1 MFVALSVMVMSSAF
15 FNPSFA
21 FSSHFDSDGAPL
33 SELSW
38 PSSLAVVAVSFS
50 GLFTFVFLMLAC
62 LCCKKGHIGFKEFE
76 NTEGEE
82 YQADLT
88 SSHNGPE
95 VYILPLTEVSL
106 PVSKQ
111 PGRSIQLLKS
121 SELGRH
127 SLLYVKEIGHGWFG
141 KVLLGEVNAG
151 LSATQVVVK
160 ELKASASVQDQMH
173 FLEEAQPYRVLQNP
187 ALLQCLAQCSEVTP
201 YLLIMEFCPLGDL
214 KSYLRSCR
222 AANSVTPDPL
232 TLQRMAC
239 EIASGLLHLHK
250 HNFIHSDLALR
261 NCLLTSEMTVKI
273 GDYGLSHSKY
283 KDDYFVTP
291 DQIWVPLRWIA
302 PELID
307 EVHGNLLVVDQTKD
321 SNVWSLGVT
330 IWELFELGNQP
341 YRHYTD
347 RQVLTYA
354 VKEQQLKLTKPRLK
368 VPLAERWYEVM
379 QFCWLQPEQRPNSEE
394 VHLLLT
400 YLCAKGA
407 SAVQEDFEQRWN
419 SLRHNLTGSSTHSH
433 NAPAHTTVPAPAR
446 PTIPG
451 DVKLEP
457 ASTSRNSF
465 PLLEHFSQDSFH
477 SDSGDDI
484 LTVTETSYG
493 GLNFEYKWEQ
503 ARAEQP
509 YCSSSTSGPL
519 GQGNPHYQD
528 VYYPVRN
535 TSTSGSCKGD
545 GGGGG
550 LTLDVSPSYYESDH
564 SGSGS
569 GSGVGVVP
577 VLSAHSPSVG
587 SEYYIR
593 IEEPVECN
601 INLDGSVVDYSPG
614 LEAEAGSL
622 SSGSRTPKPQPQPQ
636 PQSSANWPAAAAGDS
651 SGDKHS
657 TNDSD
662 NSPAVSLTMEPLLRQ
677 TASTASPVELGRSQ
691 QYFSPNQRQA
701 FYCEQSP
708 IRETC
713 CQSPEDTPIASQR
726 NLRHP
731 TGRLETPLGVGSS
744 HSQCL
749 SSPSLGH
756 CDPYLEASQG
766 FTTTARST
774 VSEGYYDMMAPL
786 RKTLPMANHISI
798 DVVTGNGGLLVG
810 GRRRGEGDTGDIND
824 GDLFSEREA
833 TNWTSNHSANNN
845 SMTFDLRQTGQSQ
858 DSYLDLHYI
867 NTATHSA
874 TVTDS
879 WPAATANS
887 SNMLQHSSRAFGYME
902 ATGRESGVCSSSS
915 RLSEGSSATTY
926 IHLCHGARDEPVC
939 LSVVTDHSTLDHLRG
954 VPVDSLS
961 SSSVAVKNVN
971 LKGGV
976 KDCVPTTK
984 TTTTVS
990 VVGHSKTPSLLTG
1003 ERQFSHPKMIPEPGC
1018 IQSPS
1023 TYMEPDTRTGLS
1035 TKAVLT
1041 EKQGGH
1047 VWEIPSHVKDIRGPV
1062 AVMSGGV
1069 GERRLGMGLAHPE
1082 GVLLEPVGSLFEAS
1096 RGLDSGLEM
1105 ASHSS
1110 ISQVDISD
1118 DDIIDIT
1125 SGILAKFSLDY
1136 ADEVGDDISP
1146 AHHRHG
1152 HSLQNPVGTSDS
1164 VDTLNMLSLSSSVT
1178 AASPCEAFSLDDVF
1192 LHTSSSLSSSFTSS
1206 SFTSSSLLP
1215 KSLDSGYDTENN
1227 ESPEFILKEGGGNGE
1242 FLLDCVGNHHQQ
1254 QQHPVLGGSHL
1265 ARSGVCLGSRSD
1277 EMVLQQVDLG
1287 DGVGVSLCTSSS
1299 SGCTE
1304 LQLKGLSDKNPYMD
1318 SAYFSDYDVE
1328 NERSPQDEGSNFF
1341 SSPGDKQVFVGHT
1354 ASKQTIRSVG
1364 RDELQPQTEREDGYR
1379 DLTDLTGNKNRNTNG
1394 VVVFDT
1400 TTGSPPPSSPSSSA
1414 PGPRLS
1420 MLAPFPPQMGGC
1432 LAKESAPD
1440 EAVGL
1445 ESEHSGEEPASG
1457 CSSTMVSEGSS
1468 MVQEASARH
1477 PNQENHHRASED
1489 DYSPIQSLGSDSTI
1503 DYREEVKKEKEEDGE
1518 GEEDMPEFNHVE
1530 EDGENGERGGEEE
1543 EYEEGEEEEEE
1554 KAGYSGHQNGPV
1566 GLLTSSPSL
1575 LSCSPSLQELCREVE
1590 RRAPLT
1596 EGEEEESDDSESDEE
1611 LRSYNLQEELSE
1623 EDSEGEVMGV
1633 PVVVSDSSGA
1643 RNLRSLLKMPALLT
1657 QSFCDELHRK
1667 KKAVSFFDDVT
1678 VFLFDQES
1686 PTGELADFTFP
1697 PGAEFSG
1704 QASGGENPQPDL
1716 QPHPTMGH
1724 HLHPPERAPHASE
1737 DSDGNMSEEGGGF
1750 EWEDDIPLMTS
1761 PLSSPSTAEPPVS
1774 DPIPVPIPIPVPAA
1788 KPPEDKPVA
1797 AASQFPR
1804 FSVSRSRFSITHV
1817 PNPDINSAGGQSW
1830 EH

>member
-1 MFVALSVMVMSSAF
+1 MARIPNV
-15 FNPSFA
+15 
-21 FSSHFDSDGAPL
+21 
-33 SELSW
+33 
-38 PSSLAVVAVSFS
+38 
-50 GLFTFVFLMLAC
+50 
-62 LCCKKGHIGFKEFE
+62 
-76 NTEGEE
+76 
-82 YQADLT
+82 
-88 SSHNGPE
+88 
-95 VYILPLTEVSL
+95 
-106 PVSKQ
+106 
-111 PGRSIQLLKS
+111 QLLKS

-151 LSATQVVVK
+151 LSTTQVVVK

-173 FLEEAQPYRVLQNP
+173 FLEEAQPYRALQNP

-201 YLLIMEFCPLGDL
+201 YLLVMEFCPLGDL

-222 AANSVTPDPL
+222 AADSVTPDPL

-273 GDYGLSHSKY
+273 GDYGLSHSRY

-354 VKEQQLKLTKPRLK
+354 VKEQQLKLTRPRLK

-419 SLRHNLTGSSTHSH
+419 SLRPNLTGSTTHSH
-433 NAPAHTTVPAPAR
+433 TGPAPPPLAQTTVAAPAR
-446 PTIPG
+446 PPIPG
-451 DVKLEP
+451 DVELEP

-503 ARAEQP
+503 ARTEQP
-509 YCSSSTSGPL
+509 YCSSST
-519 GQGNPHYQD
+519 
-528 VYYPVRN
+528 R
-535 TSTSGSCKGD
+535 
-545 GGGGG
+545 GGG
-550 LTLDVSPSYYESDH
+550 
-564 SGSGS
+564 
-569 GSGVGVVP
+569 
-577 VLSAHSPSVG
+577 AHSPSVG

-593 IEEPVECN
+593 IEEPVVCN
-601 INLDGSVVDYSPG
+601 INLDDSVVDYSPG
-614 LEAEAGSL
+614 LEAEDGSL
-622 SSGSRTPKPQPQPQ
+622 SSGSRTPQ
-636 PQSSANWPAAAAGDS
+636 PQSQPSAYWSAAAGDS
-651 SGDKHS
+651 SGGKHS
-657 TNDSD
+657 TYDSD

-677 TASTASPVELGRSQ
+677 TASTASPVELGRSH

-713 CQSPEDTPIASQR
+713 CQSPEDTPIMSQL
-726 NLRHP
+726 NLHHP
-731 TGRLETPLGVGSS
+731 MGRLETPLGVGSS

-766 FTTTARST
+766 FTTTARRT
-774 VSEGYYDMMAPL
+774 VSEGYYDMMGPL

-798 DVVTGNGGLLVG
+798 DVETGDGGLLVG
-810 GRRRGEGDTGDIND
+810 GRRRGESDNGDIDD

-858 DSYLDLHYI
+858 DSYLDLHYN
-867 NTATHSA
+867 NTTTHSS
-874 TVTDS
+874 TVTGLC
-879 WPAATANS
+879 NS
-887 SNMLQHSSRAFGYME
+887 SNMCQQHSSRAFSYME
-902 ATGRESGVCSSSS
+902 ATGRESAVCSSSS
-915 RLSEGSSATTY
+915 RPSEGNSATTY
-926 IHLCHGARDEPVC
+926 SHLCHGARDKPVC
-939 LSVVTDHSTLDHLRG
+939 LSDHSTLDHLRG
-954 VPVDSLS
+954 VAVDSLS
-961 SSSVAVKNVN
+961 SSSVAVKCVN

-976 KDCVPTTK
+976 KDSVPTTK

-990 VVGHSKTPSLLTG
+990 VEGHSKNPSLITG
-1003 ERQFSHPKMIPEPGC
+1003 ERQFSQPKMIPEPGY

-1023 TYMEPDTRTGLS
+1023 TYMELDTGTGLN
-1035 TKAVLT
+1035 TKAALT
-1041 EKQGGH
+1041 EKQGGN
-1047 VWEIPSHVKDIRGPV
+1047 VWEIPSHVKDIRGP
-1062 AVMSGGV
+1062 AEVMSGGV
-1069 GERRLGMGLAHPE
+1069 GDRRLGMGLAHPE

-1105 ASHSS
+1105 AGHSS
-1110 ISQVDISD
+1110 ISLVDISNCSYDDED
-1118 DDIIDIT
+1118 DDITDIT
-1125 SGILAKFSLDY
+1125 SGILADYSLDY
-1136 ADEVGDDISP
+1136 ADEVGDDLSP
-1146 AHHRHG
+1146 AHHPHG
-1152 HSLQNPVGTSDS
+1152 RSLQNPVGTPDS
-1164 VDTLNMLSLSSSVT
+1164 VDTLNMLSLSLSVT
-1178 AASPCEAFSLDDVF
+1178 
-1192 LHTSSSLSSSFTSS
+1192 T
-1206 SFTSSSLLP
+1206 
-1215 KSLDSGYDTENN
+1215 SLDSGYDTENN

-1242 FLLDCVGNHHQQ
+1242 FLLDCEGNH
-1254 QQHPVLGGSHL
+1254 QQHPVLGGSHPV
-1265 ARSGVCLGSRSD
+1265 RGG
-1277 EMVLQQVDLG
+1277 
-1287 DGVGVSLCTSSS
+1287 
-1299 SGCTE
+1299 
-1304 LQLKGLSDKNPYMD
+1304 LKGLSDKNPFMD
-1318 SAYFSDYDVE
+1318 SAYFSDYDAE
-1328 NERSPQDEGSNFF
+1328 NERSPPDEGSNFF
-1341 SSPGDKQVFVGHT
+1341 SSPGDKKDFVGHT
-1354 ASKQTIRSVG
+1354 ASKQRIRSAR

-1379 DLTDLTGNKNRNTNG
+1379 DLTDLTGNTNTNG

-1400 TTGSPPPSSPSSSA
+1400 TTGSSPSSA

-1432 LAKESAPD
+1432 LAKD
-1440 EAVGL
+1440 
-1445 ESEHSGEEPASG
+1445 
-1457 CSSTMVSEGSS
+1457 
-1468 MVQEASARH
+1468 R
-1477 PNQENHHRASED
+1477 
-1489 DYSPIQSLGSDSTI
+1489 
-1503 DYREEVKKEKEEDGE
+1503 
-1518 GEEDMPEFNHVE
+1518 
-1530 EDGENGERGGEEE
+1530 
-1543 EYEEGEEEEEE
+1543 
-1554 KAGYSGHQNGPV
+1554 HQNGPV

-1596 EGEEEESDDSESDEE
+1596 EGEESDDSESEEE

-1643 RNLRSLLKMPALLT
+1643 RNLRSLLKMPTLLT
-1657 QSFCDELHRK
+1657 QSFCDELDRK

-1678 VFLFDQES
+1678 VFLFDQVS
-1686 PTGELADFTFP
+1686 H
-1697 PGAEFSG
+1697 S
-1704 QASGGENPQPDL
+1704 ASIVTSLWSINDN
-1716 QPHPTMGH
+1716 TSFWMKK
-1724 HLHPPERAPHASE
+1724 
-1737 DSDGNMSEEGGGF
+1737 
-1750 EWEDDIPLMTS
+1750 DDIPLMTS

-1774 DPIPVPIPIPVPAA
+1774 DPIPVPAA
-1788 KPPEDKPVA
+1788 KPPDDKPVA
-1797 AASQFPR
+1797 VTAASQFSR

-1817 PNPDINSAGGQSW
+1817 PNPDMNSAGGQSW
-1830 EH
+1830 

>member
-1 MFVALSVMVMSSAF
+1 MSVALSVTVMSSAF
-15 FNPSFA
+15 FNPTFA

-82 YQADLT
+82 YQADLA
-88 SSHNGPE
+88 SSQNGPE

-106 PVSKQ
+106 PVSKL
-111 PGRSIQLLKS
+111 PGRSIQLLKP

-141 KVLLGEVNAG
+141 K
-151 LSATQVVVK
+151 
-160 ELKASASVQDQMH
+160 
-173 FLEEAQPYRVLQNP
+173 
-187 ALLQCLAQCSEVTP
+187 
-201 YLLIMEFCPLGDL
+201 
-214 KSYLRSCR
+214 
-222 AANSVTPDPL
+222 
-232 TLQRMAC
+232 
-239 EIASGLLHLHK
+239 
-250 HNFIHSDLALR
+250 SDLALR
-261 NCLLTSEMTVKI
+261 NCLLTSERTVKI
-273 GDYGLSHSKY
+273 GDYGLSHSRY

-354 VKEQQLKLTKPRLK
+354 VKEQQLKLTRPRLK

-407 SAVQEDFEQRWN
+407 SGVQEDFEQRWN
-419 SLRHNLTGSSTHSH
+419 SLRPNLTGSTTHSH
-433 NAPAHTTVPAPAR
+433 TAPAPPPLAQTTVPAPAR
-446 PTIPG
+446 PSISG
-451 DVKLEP
+451 DVELEP

-465 PLLEHFSQDSFH
+465 PLLEHFSHDSFH

-528 VYYPVRN
+528 VYYPVGN
-535 TSTSGSCKGD
+535 TATSGSCKGD
-545 GGGGG
+545 GVDGG
-550 LTLDVSPSYYESDH
+550 LVLGVSPSYYESDH

-601 INLDGSVVDYSPG
+601 INLDDSVVDYSPG
-614 LEAEAGSL
+614 LEAEDGSL
-622 SSGSRTPKPQPQPQ
+622 SSGSRTPQ
-636 PQSSANWPAAAAGDS
+636 PQSQSQPSAYWSAAAGDS
-651 SGDKHS
+651 SGGKHS
-657 TNDSD
+657 THDSD
-662 NSPAVSLTMEPLLRQ
+662 NSPALSLTMEPLLRQ
-677 TASTASPVELGRSQ
+677 TASTASPVELGRSH

-713 CQSPEDTPIASQR
+713 CQSPEDTPIMSQL
-726 NLRHP
+726 NLHHP
-731 TGRLETPLGVGSS
+731 MGRLETPLGVGSS
-744 HSQCL
+744 HSRCL

-766 FTTTARST
+766 FTTTARRT
-774 VSEGYYDMMAPL
+774 VSEGYYDMMGPL
-786 RKTLPMANHISI
+786 RKTLSMANHISI
-798 DVVTGNGGLLVG
+798 DVETGDGGLLVG
-810 GRRRGEGDTGDIND
+810 GRRRGESDTGDIDD

-858 DSYLDLHYI
+858 DSYLDLHYT
-867 NTATHSA
+867 NTTTHSS
-874 TVTDS
+874 TVTGS
-879 WPAATANS
+879 CNS
-887 SNMLQHSSRAFGYME
+887 SNMCQQHSSRAFSYME
-902 ATGRESGVCSSSS
+902 ATGRESAVCSSSS
-915 RLSEGSSATTY
+915 RSSEGSSATTY
-926 IHLCHGARDEPVC
+926 SHLCHGARDKPVC
-939 LSVVTDHSTLDHLRG
+939 LSDHSTLDHLRG
-954 VPVDSLS
+954 VAVDSLS
-961 SSSVAVKNVN
+961 SSSVAVKRVN

-976 KDCVPTTK
+976 KDGVPTTK

-990 VVGHSKTPSLLTG
+990 VEGHSKNPSLITG
-1003 ERQFSHPKMIPEPGC
+1003 ARQFSHPKMIPEPRC

-1023 TYMEPDTRTGLS
+1023 TYMELDTRTGLS

-1041 EKQGGH
+1041 EKQGGN
-1047 VWEIPSHVKDIRGPV
+1047 VWEIPSHGKDRGPV
-1062 AVMSGGV
+1062 EVMSGGV
-1069 GERRLGMGLAHPE
+1069 GERRLGMGLAHPV

-1096 RGLDSGLEM
+1096 RVLDSGLEM
-1105 ASHSS
+1105 AGHSS
-1110 ISQVDISD
+1110 ISLVDISNCSYDDED
-1118 DDIIDIT
+1118 DDITDIT
-1125 SGILAKFSLDY
+1125 SGILADYSLDY
-1136 ADEVGDDISP
+1136 ADEVGDDLSP
-1146 AHHRHG
+1146 AHHPHG
-1152 HSLQNPVGTSDS
+1152 RSLQNPVGTPDS
-1164 VDTLNMLSLSSSVT
+1164 VDTLDMLSLSLSVT
-1178 AASPCEAFSLDDVF
+1178 NASPCEAFSLDDVF
-1192 LHTSSSLSSSFTSS
+1192 LHPSSSLSSSFTSS

-1227 ESPEFILKEGGGNGE
+1227 ESPEFILKEGGGNGD
-1242 FLLDCVGNHHQQ
+1242 FLLDCEGNQ

-1265 ARSGVCLGSRSD
+1265 ARGGVSLGPRSD
-1277 EMVLQQVDLG
+1277 QMVLQQVDLG
-1287 DGVGVSLCTSSS
+1287 DGVGVTLCTSSS

-1304 LQLKGLSDKNPYMD
+1304 LQLKGLSDKNLFVD
-1318 SAYFSDYDVE
+1318 SAYFSDYDAE

-1341 SSPGDKQVFVGHT
+1341 SSPGDKKDFVGHT
-1354 ASKQTIRSVG
+1354 ASKQRIRLAR

-1379 DLTDLTGNKNRNTNG
+1379 DLTDLTGNTNTNTNG

-1400 TTGSPPPSSPSSSA
+1400 TTGSSPSSA

-1440 EAVGL
+1440 DAVGL

-1468 MVQEASARH
+1468 TVQEASARH
-1477 PNQENHHRASED
+1477 PDQENHHRASED

-1503 DYREEVKKEKEEDGE
+1503 DYREEVLKEEEDGE
-1518 GEEDMPEFNHVE
+1518 GEQGSTEEDMPEFNQVD

-1543 EYEEGEEEEEE
+1543 EYEELEEENEEEEE
-1554 KAGYSGHQNGPV
+1554 KAGYSRHQNGPV

-1596 EGEEEESDDSESDEE
+1596 EGEESDDSESEEE

-1643 RNLRSLLKMPALLT
+1643 RNLRSLLKMPKLLT
-1657 QSFCDELHRK
+1657 QSFCDELDRK

-1697 PGAEFSG
+1697 PGAESSG

-1716 QPHPTMGH
+1716 HPHPTMVHHHQPTMGH
-1724 HLHPPERAPHASE
+1724 HLHPPGRAPHASE

-1774 DPIPVPIPIPVPAA
+1774 DLIPVPAA
-1788 KPPEDKPVA
+1788 KPPEDKPPEDKPPEDKPPEDKPPEDKPPEDKPPEDKPPEDKPPEDKPPEDKPPEDKPVA
-1797 AASQFPR
+1797 VTAASQF
-1804 FSVSRSRFSITHV
+1804 SR
-1817 PNPDINSAGGQSW
+1817 
-1830 EH
+1830 

>member
-1 MFVALSVMVMSSAF
+1 MMRIRQV
-15 FNPSFA
+15 
-21 FSSHFDSDGAPL
+21 
-33 SELSW
+33 
-38 PSSLAVVAVSFS
+38 
-50 GLFTFVFLMLAC
+50 
-62 LCCKKGHIGFKEFE
+62 
-76 NTEGEE
+76 
-82 YQADLT
+82 
-88 SSHNGPE
+88 
-95 VYILPLTEVSL
+95 
-106 PVSKQ
+106 
-111 PGRSIQLLKS
+111 QLLKS

-127 SLLYVKEIGHGWFG
+127 SLLYVEEIGHGWFG

-446 PTIPG
+446 PPIPG

-503 ARAEQP
+503 ARAEQA

-528 VYYPVRN
+528 VYYPVGN
-535 TSTSGSCKGD
+535 TSTSGSW
-545 GGGGG
+545 
-550 LTLDVSPSYYESDH
+550 
-564 SGSGS
+564 S

-636 PQSSANWPAAAAGDS
+636 PQSSANWSAAAAGDS

-824 GDLFSEREA
+824 ADLFSEREA

-939 LSVVTDHSTLDHLRG
+939 LDHLRG

-1041 EKQGGH
+1041 EKQGGN

-1118 DDIIDIT
+1118 DDDDITDIT
-1125 SGILAKFSLDY
+1125 SGILADFSLDY

-1152 HSLQNPVGTSDS
+1152 RSLQNP
-1164 VDTLNMLSLSSSVT
+1164 
-1178 AASPCEAFSLDDVF
+1178 
-1192 LHTSSSLSSSFTSS
+1192 
-1206 SFTSSSLLP
+1206 
-1215 KSLDSGYDTENN
+1215 SLDSGYDTENN

-1242 FLLDCVGNHHQQ
+1242 FLLDCVGNHQQ
-1254 QQHPVLGGSHL
+1254 QQHPVLGGNHL
-1265 ARSGVCLGSRSD
+1265 ARGGVCLGSRSD

-1304 LQLKGLSDKNPYMD
+1304 LQLKGMSDKNPYMD
-1318 SAYFSDYDVE
+1318 SAYFSDYDAE

-1341 SSPGDKQVFVGHT
+1341 SSPGDK
-1354 ASKQTIRSVG
+1354 
-1364 RDELQPQTEREDGYR
+1364 
-1379 DLTDLTGNKNRNTNG
+1379 
-1394 VVVFDT
+1394 
-1400 TTGSPPPSSPSSSA
+1400 
-1414 PGPRLS
+1414 
-1420 MLAPFPPQMGGC
+1420 QMGGC

-1518 GEEDMPEFNHVE
+1518 GEEDMPEFNHVD

-1554 KAGYSGHQNGPV
+1554 KAGYSEHQNGSV

-1724 HLHPPERAPHASE
+1724 HLHPTMGHHLHPPERAPHASE

-1774 DPIPVPIPIPVPAA
+1774 DPIPVPIPVPVPAA

-1817 PNPDINSAGGQSW
+1817 PNPDMNSAGGSS
-1830 EH
+1830 EEGERELEKGVKRSSP